1 MENLGWLL
9 YLCSIADGVGFVAML
24 FLIISAVG
32 SIITTVTYA
41 NLDYELAA
49 AKRWWKRFLII
60 GIPSLFLT
68 ILVPSKE
75 TSYQILGITVA
86 TKVIKDSKALQELPE
101 KSFEALNRFLDSI
114 AFEVEEER

>member
-9 YLCSIADGVGFVAML
+9 YLCSIADRVVSVAIL
-24 FLIISAVG
+24 FLIISVVG
-32 SIITTVTYA
+32 STITTVIYT
-41 NLDYELAA
+41 NLDCELAA

-60 GIPSLFLT
+60 GIPSLFLI
-68 ILVPSKE
+68 ILVPSKK

>member
-1 MENLGWLL
+1 MEELGWLL
-9 YLCSIADGVGFVAML
+9 YLCSIADGVGSVAML

-32 SIITTVTYA
+32 FTITTVTYA
-41 NLDYELAA
+41 DLDCELAA

-68 ILVPSKE
+68 VLIPSKE

-114 AFEVEEER
+114 APKDEEK

>member
-1 MENLGWLL
+1 
-9 YLCSIADGVGFVAML
+9 ML

-32 SIITTVTYA
+32 FTITTVTYA
-41 NLDYELAA
+41 DLDCELAA

-68 ILVPSKE
+68 VLIPSKE

-114 AFEVEEER
+114 APKDEEK

>member
-9 YLCSIADGVGFVAML
+9 YLCSIADRVGSVAIL
-24 FLIISAVG
+24 FLIISV
-32 SIITTVTYA
+32 ITTVTYA
-41 NLDYELAA
+41 NLDCELAA

>member
-1 MENLGWLL
+1 MENLDWLL
-9 YLCSIADGVGFVAML
+9 YLCSIADRVRSVAIL
-24 FLIISAVG
+24 FLIISVVG
-32 SIITTVTYA
+32 STITTLTYA
-41 NLDYELAA
+41 NLDCELAA

-60 GIPSLFLT
+60 GISSLFLT
-68 ILVPSKE
+68 VLIPSKE

>member
-9 YLCSIADGVGFVAML
+9 YLCSIADRVGSVVIL
-24 FLIISAVG
+24 FLIISVVG
-32 SIITTVTYA
+32 SAITTLTYA
-41 NLDYELAA
+41 NLDCELAA

-68 ILVPSKE
+68 ILIPSKE

-114 AFEVEEER
+114 ALEVEEER